1 MKAEQVTDH
10 TVILGPLGNSPHPIK
25 NTPLLLN
32 NILTLLEPE
41 AVPFAFSFDG
51 QNKARKHNPFLTSFQ
66 RWHTAWDSEASS
78 KGLFQSN
85 YSK

>member
-66 RWHTAWDSEASS
+66 R
-78 KGLFQSN
+78 
-85 YSK
+85 